1 MTSQPSIPTL
11 VLIPDN
17 SYLDYQ
23 ALYAIATAY
32 AHSGL
37 VISEHGKKA
46 DRPEFSFPAVVCS
59 SFAIE
64 LFLKFFLMLEKAED
78 VESPEKH
85 EYGHY
90 ISKLWKKIRPDHQT
104 LIAGMFR
111 NKTGEPLLNASDRQ
125 IELFLEALSH
135 VGGSK
140 DSPFMEWR
148 YVHEL
153 DATTVMS
160 HAAINEVLDALG
172 YAANF
177 VMKEKSGIR
186 RDEKSTQEEV
196 IIAPDQEELEDYETL
211 LKVRGS
217 ERLLLGRHSVLRR
230 IPVNIDPKQ
239 AIFLDGIRHAVE
251 IMDVAYSRLRDTLT
265 NLALTPPT
273 SDELPDIS
281 SHIFLD
287 AWAFVDAVDRF
298 RMLYMQMPGMKRG
311 AKKDGIPTLQEATQ
325 EFRNLRNVADHLA
338 QRADLVVSRNGAA
351 LGELSWLTGVQLQPE
366 VIAWHCTLRPGTL
379 RSAPSIPTNSI
390 LSTLDWPT
398 DSIRLSAG
406 GYEGNLSEVRTH
418 ISLCIKHL
426 EAQLQNIFQQP
437 AQAQVPV
444 INDMF
449 MRRPVKRHDPET

>member
-1 MTSQPSIPTL
+1 MTSQPPIPTL
-11 VLIPDN
+11 VFIPDN
-17 SYLDYQ
+17 PYLDYP

-37 VISEHGKKA
+37 VISDHGKKA

-78 VESPEKH
+78 IESPEKH

-90 ISKLWKKIRPDHQT
+90 ISKLWKKIRPDHQA

-111 NKTGEPLLNASDRQ
+111 NKTGEPLLNASDRR

-135 VGGSK
+135 VG
-140 DSPFMEWR
+140 DAPFVKWR
-148 YVHEL
+148 YVHEFVDPTL
-153 DATTVMS
+153 MS
-160 HAAINEVLDALG
+160 HAAINEILDALG
-172 YAANF
+172 YAADY
-177 VMKEKSGIR
+177 VMKEKSEMR
-186 RDEKSTQEEV
+186 REDKLIPGEAITAS
-196 IIAPDQEELEDYETL
+196 DQEALMQVL
-211 LKVRGS
+211 GS
-217 ERLLLGRHSVLRR
+217 ERLLLGRDSALRR
-230 IPVNIDPKQ
+230 IPVNVDPKQ

-251 IMDVAYSRLRDTLT
+251 IMDVAYSRLRDALT
-265 NLALTPPT
+265 NLALTPPA
-273 SDELPDIS
+273 SNELPDIS

-298 RMLYMQMPGMKRG
+298 RMLYMQMPGIKFG
-311 AKKDGIPTLQEATQ
+311 AKKDVIPTLQEATQ
-325 EFRNLRNVADHLA
+325 EFRSLRNVADHLA

-379 RSAPSIPTNSI
+379 RSDPAAAAQANPIV
-390 LSTLDWPT
+390 STLDWPT

-406 GYEGNLSEVRTH
+406 GYEGNLSVVRTH
-418 ISLCIKHL
+418 IAIRIRHL
-426 EAQLQNIFQQP
+426 EAQLQSVFQQP
-437 AQAQVPV
+437 TQAQVPV
-444 INDMF
+444 FNDMF
-449 MRRPVKRHDPET
+449 VRRPVKRHDQGDS

>member
-1 MTSQPSIPTL
+1 MTDQPSIPTL
-11 VLIPDN
+11 ILIPDN
-17 SYLDYQ
+17 SYLDYSG
-23 ALYAIATAY
+23 LYAIATAY

-37 VISEHGKKA
+37 IISDHGKKA

-85 EYGHY
+85 EKIHH
-90 ISKLWKKIRPDHQT
+90 ISKLWEKIRPDHQT

-111 NKTGEPLLNASDRQ
+111 NKTGEPLLNTSDRQ

-135 VGGSK
+135 VRGSK
-140 DSPFMEWR
+140 DSPFVEWR

-153 DATTVMS
+153 DTTAVMS

-172 YAANF
+172 YAADY
-177 VMKEKSGIR
+177 VMKEKSGMNR
-186 RDEKSTQEEV
+186 GDKPTPEE
-196 IIAPDQEELEDYETL
+196 IKITPDQKDQGDYETL
-211 LKVRGS
+211 VKVHGS
-217 ERLLLGRHSVLRR
+217 ESLLLGRDSALRR
-230 IPVNIDPKQ
+230 IPVNITPKQ

-265 NLALTPPT
+265 NLALTPPA
-273 SDELPDIS
+273 SDELPDIF

-287 AWAFVDAVDRF
+287 AWAFIDAVDRF
-298 RMLYMQMPGMKRG
+298 RMLYKQMPGIKFG
-311 AKKDGIPTLQEATQ
+311 AKKDGIPSLQEATQ
-325 EFRNLRNVADHLA
+325 EFQNLRKIAEHLA
-338 QRADLVVSRNGAA
+338 QSADLVVSQNGTAF
-351 LGELSWLTGVQLQPE
+351 GELSWLTGVQLQPE
-366 VIAWHCTLRPGTL
+366 VIAWHCTIRPGTL
-379 RSAPSIPTNSI
+379 QSVPSMPTNSI
-390 LSTLDWPT
+390 ISTLDWPT

-418 ISLCIKHL
+418 IAIRIRHL
-426 EAQLQNIFQQP
+426 EAQLQSVFQQP
-437 AQAQVPV
+437 SQAQVPV

-449 MRRPVKRHDPET
+449 VRRPVKKHD